1 MRLLTYF
8 ADPADA
14 SRLSARMRAAGVMTR
29 IGGVDPHVYRP
40 PRADAMRVG
49 VWVVLDDQLAD
60 AVRLLDDPAHVPRRV
75 LSADEMD
82 RIERA
87 AAEPRTPL
95 RRWLDRGL
103 LLLLGACLFG
113 LILFTLIDFL
123 VTWGA

>member
-14 SRLSARMRAAGVMTR
+14 AKLNTRMRAAGVLTR

-75 LSADEMD
+75 LSAGEM
-82 RIERA
+82 ERLEQA
-87 AAEPRTPL
+87 AAAPRTPL
-95 RRWLDRGL
+95 RKWLDRGL
-103 LLLLGACLFG
+103 FLLLGAILLG
-113 LILFTLIDFL
+113 LILFTLVDFL
-123 VTWGA
+123 VSR

>member
-75 LSADEMD
+75 LSAEEMD
-82 RIERA
+82 RIEEA
-87 AAEPRTPL
+87 AGAPPTPL
-95 RRWLDRGL
+95 RKWLDRGL
-103 LLLLGACLFG
+103 ILLLGTVLLG
-113 LILFTLIDFL
+113 LILFTLIDFIVSL
-123 VTWGA
+123 